1 MRRLKIINL
10 LLLILYPFAWAAP
23 LLRAGLLPLFV
34 QSEISLLSGLLSLWH
49 SDVFLALI
57 VFTFAFLAPYA
68 KLVGLVMVHFKL
80 VEGRLLPVL
89 RQLGRLAMADIVLIA
104 LHIAVAKEIGFGN
117 VETSWGLYLLTG
129 CIMVSFAISHLTAR
143 QL

>member
-10 LLLILYPFAWAAP
+10 LLLILYPCAWAAP

-80 VEGRLLPVL
+80 VGGRLLPVL
-89 RQLGRLAMADIVLIA
+89 RQLGRLAMADIFLIA